1 MQRSLDPDVDEEEWK
16 KDVAEH
22 QRKKAKMNPQ
32 SEEDKNRRQ
41 EPQYQQEVQD
51 VPGSGSETN
60 PLNVGT
66 PAPAAAQSSKAAGKD
81 RLFLKGGTLRG
92 AS

>member
-1 MQRSLDPDVDEEEWK
+1 LDPDVDEEEWK

-32 SEEDKNRRQ
+32 SEEDNRRQ

-60 PLNVGT
+60 PLNVAP

>member
-1 MQRSLDPDVDEEEWK
+1 MDEEEWK

-32 SEEDKNRRQ
+32 SEEDNRRQ
-41 EPQYQQEVQD
+41 ESQEPQCQQEVQD

-60 PLNVGT
+60 P
-66 PAPAAAQSSKAAGKD
+66 
-81 RLFLKGGTLRG
+81 
-92 AS
+92 